1 MATAAALASASAASA
16 TPRHGRRDARPT
28 PVVGRNRWPPVS
40 LSLIPFQSINPS
52 INQSFFFA
60 LSKKEKKRKKTFF
73 FARVG
78 PCVRRSVRR
87 SVGTSHTHTHTHTH
101 PHTHARARKQK
112 KNGGWGRGGATSCCC
127 HREILPAMAD
137 YFRRS
142 FRRKKEV
149 RFMGEHRSS
158 IVLLTFFFG
167 GGGGGW
173 GWLLIGYKW
182 IASRSGIAV
191 LPYWPAGV

>member
-40 LSLIPFQSINPS
+40 FSLIPFQSINPS

-87 SVGTSHTHTHTHTH
+87 SVGTSHTHTHTHT
-101 PHTHARARKQK
+101 PTHTRARKK
-112 KNGGWGRGGATSCCC
+112 TKEERGLGEGWGNKLLLPPRNSSGHGRLFSAQLPSQKGGPL
-127 HREILPAMAD
+127 H
-137 YFRRS
+137 
-142 FRRKKEV
+142 
-149 RFMGEHRSS
+149 G
-158 IVLLTFFFG
+158 
-167 GGGGGW
+167 
-173 GWLLIGYKW
+173 
-182 IASRSGIAV
+182 
-191 LPYWPAGV
+191 